1 MKLQLRYESE
11 DNVDIIDWATGVLY
25 EPPFTCSL
33 ADEEVKSFYEKPL
46 TLNITSPSVVMERT
60 ICDIDA
66 LSTATTSEEKRD
78 GMIRA
83 LHKHRKIKRDGQN
96 AYKIMSDCFC

>member
-1 MKLQLRYESE
+1 MKLQLRYESV

-33 ADEEVKSFYEKPL
+33 ADEEVKSSYEKPL
-46 TLNITSPSVVMERT
+46 TLNITSHSVVTERT
-60 ICDIDA
+60 IRDIDA

-83 LHKHRKIKRDGQN
+83 LHKHHKIKQEMVKMRT
-96 AYKIMSDCFC
+96 K

>member
-33 ADEEVKSFYEKPL
+33 ADEEVKPFYEKPL
-46 TLNITSPSVVMERT
+46 TLNITSHSVQMER
-60 ICDIDA
+60 IRDIDA

-83 LHKHRKIKRDGQN
+83 LHKHRKIKQEMV
-96 AYKIMSDCFC
+96 KMHTK

>member
-46 TLNITSPSVVMERT
+46 TLNITSHSVLTERT
-60 ICDIDA
+60 IRDIDA

-83 LHKHRKIKRDGQN
+83 LHKHRKIKQEMV
-96 AYKIMSDCFC
+96 KMHTK